1 MDLSDEA
8 LIKKYRVD
16 GDMTVF
22 STLVKRY
29 QNRVFMIAYRLLNN
43 SEEAEEVVQDTFV
56 KVHQNFDKFRTENI
70 FASWIFR
77 IAHNH
82 CMDILRQRQRKRST
96 VVVSFDPQ
104 STVAEEEGDR
114 ILNQPLSQVADEQ
127 PNPSQS
133 LDMSEQTNMVERS
146 LNELPE
152 AQKTVLILHDL
163 QGFSYSEIAEIV
175 GANIG
180 TVRSRL
186 HYGRIKLKE
195 LLAPYFSSEVN
206 LPATFR

>member
-29 QNRVFMIAYRLLNN
+29 QNRVFVIAYRLLNN

-77 IAHNH
+77 IAHNL

-96 VVVSFDPQ
+96 LVVSFDPQ

-114 ILNQPLSQVADEQ
+114 FVNQPLSQVADEQ

-152 AQKTVLILHDL
+152 AQKIVLVLHDL